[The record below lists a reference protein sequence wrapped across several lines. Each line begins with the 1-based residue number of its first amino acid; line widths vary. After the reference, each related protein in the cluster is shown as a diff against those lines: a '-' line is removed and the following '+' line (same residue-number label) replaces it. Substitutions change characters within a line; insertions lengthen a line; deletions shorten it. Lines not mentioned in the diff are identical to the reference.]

1 MLHMHVLKLAST
13 TVKNEPRTGFE
24 PVYLQLRLGQF
35 CRFGKGKKKQLEMTI
50 AEVETLLCLANVQ
63 KLVHLV
69 TGYYLSLGKIS
80 EVVVLISNRLVKLV
94 THLGYYFNQ

>member
-1 MLHMHVLKLAST
+1 MLMMFRDCNHIERGWCASD
-13 TVKNEPRTGFE
+13 EEDFE
-24 PVYLQLRLGQF
+24 HFTRVYADL
-35 CRFGKGKKKQLEMTI
+35 
-50 AEVETLLCLANVQ
+50 Q

-94 THLGYYFNQ
+94 THLCYYFDQ